1 MCAGR
6 AGVRRGWHGFCFLR
20 VAEDL
25 DFKEKNWGRR
35 CLEVFLRKLS
45 IMFRTAN
52 SNTIKTSLIT

>member
-25 DFKEKNWGRR
+25 VGSS
-35 CLEVFLRKLS
+35 V
-45 IMFRTAN
+45 
-52 SNTIKTSLIT
+52 